1 MLPRLRASSGL
12 ATTCRAMSWSGVRR
26 VAALAMALPRIG
38 LQRLGIWFAS
48 GRGQM
53 LCFQC
58 PECGFGHHEIG
69 HLVVETEI
77 HCLVCYDE
85 EGRLVRVH
93 CWEEDDQARFRE

>member
-1 MLPRLRASSGL
+1 M
-12 ATTCRAMSWSGVRR
+12 
-26 VAALAMALPRIG
+26 I
-38 LQRLGIWFAS
+38 
-48 GRGQM
+48 
-53 LCFQC
+53 CFQC

-93 CWEEDDQARFRE
+93 CWEEDDQARFREAA